1 MGVLQNFINLFSAK
15 KEEVAERNPEASY
28 GYGRTLFVKSYDGE
42 KNLGEI
48 GPVYDYVLDH
58 EVLRMRSWQA
68 YLESEIAQTVLK
80 KYSLWHI
87 GKGLRLQAEP
97 LEEVLKSEGIT
108 FDAEDFNEITEARFK
123 AYSGSRIADYSDMRS
138 LDKIARI
145 AFVNAI
151 IGGDVLVVLRYEEG
165 SVKVQ
170 LIDGAH
176 VCSPYLGSDLFGTAK
191 EKGHKIIH
199 GVEVD
204 AKGRHV
210 RYYVRKPGV
219 VFNYDVYPVEARNS
233 LGQVTAF
240 MVYGMDYRIDNTRG
254 IPLISTV
261 LESLKKL
268 ERYKEAT
275 VGSAEERQ
283 KIILQVVHQAYSD
296 GENPMAKQLAKAFN
310 AEAGANDLPED
321 IRGTQLANTV
331 AATTNKSAF
340 NMPVGAEMKTLESKN
355 ELYFKDFYTVNIDIV
370 CAVIG
375 IPPNVAMSKYDSNFS
390 AARAAI
396 KDWEHTLQ
404 VNRKDFSEQFYQ
416 NIYNFWLDIEVLNNR
431 IQAPGY
437 LMALLTKVRTVLDAY
452 RNARFA
458 GANVPHID
466 PLKEVN
472 AERAKLGKAAENIP
486 LATVESATEALNE
499 GDSDSNMRQFAKE
512 YEYAKELN
520 IPVITPVAT
529 PPENPPADD
538 AED

>member
-1 MGVLQNFINLFSAK
+1 MGILQSLVNLFSAK
-15 KEEVAERNPEASY
+15 KKEVAERGPEASY
-28 GYGRTLFVKSYDGE
+28 GYGRTLYVKSYDGE

-191 EKGHKIIH
+191 NSGHKIIH

-204 AKGRHV
+204 AKGKHV

-233 LGQVTAF
+233 FGQVTAF

-520 IPVITPVAT
+520 IPVITPVAA
-529 PPENPPADD
+529 PPENPAP
-538 AED
+538 EEE